1 MSIITTYPLIGEVAP
16 ADLLIIADM
25 SILGTPTR
33 TVSIQQLVDEMGG
46 SYSWFVGGAGGFEVT
61 ASETVTFTGGI
72 KLTAV
77 NNSGNQSVTFNHDN
91 TSRTD
96 TTSAVTPGS
105 GGTFTVIDSIVQ
117 DATGH
122 TTAVNTKTVTMP
134 SGGGGNVISVGLS
147 APSAFT
153 VSNSPVTTSGT
164 LTFTG
169 AGTTA
174 QFIDGTGSLQAISS
188 IPGGVSQIVAGQNVT
203 ISPVG
208 GTGVVTINASGGGGG
223 GTVTNVDASTGGD
236 ALDVFV
242 SDPTTTPDLAF
253 TWAGTNGQYVNGE
266 GNLIDLPATATT
278 YNLDA
283 DQDGLNVDLNL
294 TPSVGIADVVKLTAG
309 TGIAL
314 TETGNN
320 NITIATSGNT
330 GLTSVGAS
338 SNYLT
343 ISNSPLTSNGVI
355 QVNVPANGVI
365 VGTYNNATVTV
376 DQYGFV
382 TSVSSGPVV
391 PNNIVETVTTT
402 DGQFIELT
410 PNSPT
415 SGAVAVT
422 ADLSATG
429 TPSSTTFLRGDNT
442 WAVPS
447 GGGGGGTMSSWI
459 AGDGSNTQTIT
470 DGDQVNFNATTKLSS
485 NISLVAGVVE
495 LNFSHDS
502 TSRSDTTSTYS
513 LGSGGSFTKV
523 DSVTTDSTGHITAI
537 NLGTVNID
545 SFDNYGSWTLS
556 GDGGQNQVIFG
567 GNTVD
572 IIGGLKIA
580 TVSSNTN
587 ILTINHD
594 STTRSDTSSSVS
606 PAAGGTFTV
615 VDSITQ
621 DVTGHITATNLKTV
635 TLPSGGG
642 SMSQWFIDDGGAGGF
657 AVQNNDSVIVEPG
670 DKIDLV
676 TSTALKK
683 LIWSHEGTT
692 RNDTTSAVTP
702 GSGGT
707 FTVVDSIT
715 QDATGHP
722 TAINVKTVTM
732 PTTGGGGG
740 GPTYDLTSAQDGNNV
755 DIKLTP
761 STGAVD
767 IVQLTAG
774 TGVTLADNGFNNITI
789 SASGANSVNE
799 TTPGTSSGIPIEVSP
814 TTGNVLVKSMAYAG
828 TTNVGHVPAGGTST
842 TFLRGDGSWQ
852 IPSNTEYLAGTG
864 MTLQGNIFKAN
875 VSGTLQSVAP
885 QAVTGTSSRTYA
897 IQVDGSND
905 LVVNVPWT
913 GGSPRG
919 AGIGLTLNSNNID
932 ANVAGTQTTAANSV
946 STTASRTYAVQVDST
961 DNLVVNVPWTDTGG
975 SVTSV
980 AAAINGNAYV
990 ASVNNPTTTPSIA
1003 IVPQGNSSKYINGA
1017 GDLADISTLPAGVT
1031 SITPA
1036 ASTGSGTPITSVGN
1050 ITFTGAGGITTS
1062 VNAANVVTITGS
1074 GGGGGGGWAPS
1085 QGGTFANADIY
1096 NVNWN
1101 NAGATARTVVIGDDQ
1116 MSSDQYAAL
1125 EVHGR
1130 ISVVDPYVRRNT
1142 FVGFESGK
1150 DYVGA
1155 SAGGNTGVG
1164 YQTLRDNTDGQT
1176 NTAVGR
1182 SALTANTTGD
1192 GNTAIGFGSQ
1202 IANTTG
1208 RLNTS
1213 VGDASL
1219 NTNILGNFNVGVG
1232 PATLQY
1238 LLQHDNNVA
1247 VGYRSLI
1254 AVQNENNTAVGTD
1267 AGQAMVYGKNNVC
1280 LGYQAGYDTVGTGS
1294 LDDGNEN
1301 VFIGARSGLNNAYA
1315 QACIYIGY
1323 ETEKIPIPPAGTIV
1337 TNETVIGH
1345 KAIGKGT
1352 NTVVLG
1358 NDDVERTHL
1367 KGIVLLE
1374 GYTFASLPVHPQTVV
1389 GMRTYITDGVSPT
1402 YGGIASGGGSSTV
1415 PVFYNGTNWIY
1426 A

>member
-1 MSIITTYPLIGEVAP
+1 MSIITTYPLIGDVAP

-46 SYSWFVGGAGGFEVT
+46 SYSWFVGGVGGFEVT

-122 TTAVNTKTVTMP
+122 TTLVNTKTVTMP

-223 GTVTNVDASTGGD
+223 GTVTSVDASTGGD

-355 QVNVPANGVI
+355 QVNMPANGVT
-365 VGTYNNATVTV
+365 VGTYTNATVEV

-382 TSVSSGPVV
+382 TNVSSGSVI
-391 PNNIVETVTTT
+391 PNNIVETITTT

-485 NISLVAGVVE
+485 SISLVAGVVE

-537 NLGTVNID
+537 NLETVNID

-572 IIGGLKIA
+572 IIGGSKIA

-587 ILTINHD
+587 ILTIDHD

-606 PAAGGTFTV
+606 PVAGGTFTV

-635 TLPSGGG
+635 TLPSAGG
-642 SMSQWFIDDGGAGGF
+642 SMSQWFVDDGGSQF
-657 AVQNNDSVIVEPG
+657 FSVQNNDSVFING
-670 DKIDLV
+670 TAKIDV
-676 TSTALKK
+676 TASAANKSVT
-683 LIWSHEGTT
+683 WTHTNT
-692 RNDTTSAVTP
+692 NRNDTTSAVTP

-740 GPTYDLTSAQDGNNV
+740 ATYDLTSAQDGNNV

-774 TGVTLADNGFNNITI
+774 TGVTLADNGFNSITI

-799 TTPGTSSGIPIEVSP
+799 TTPGTSSGIPIEVNP

-828 TTNVGHVPAGGTST
+828 TNNVGHVPAGGNAT

-852 IPSNTEYLAGTG
+852 TPSNTEYLAGTG

-885 QAVTGTSSRTYA
+885 QTVTGTSARTYA
-897 IQVDGSND
+897 VQVDGSND

-919 AGIGLTLNSNNID
+919 AGVGLTLNGNNID
-932 ANVAGTQTTAANSV
+932 ANVAGLQLIAANAV
-946 STTASRTYAVQVDST
+946 TNNGQRTYQVQVDAS

-1003 IVPQGNSSKYINGA
+1003 IVPQGNSTKYINGA
-1017 GDLADISTLPAGVT
+1017 GNLADISTLPAGVT

-1036 ASTGSGTPITSVGN
+1036 ATTGSGTPITSVGN

-1130 ISVVDPYVRRNT
+1130 ISVVDVSGNI
-1142 FVGFESGK
+1142 FIGHESGK
-1150 DYVGA
+1150 DSTGSNNTAVGDGA
-1155 SAGGNTGVG
+1155 LFKNTTGM
-1164 YQTLRDNTDGQT
+1164 T
-1176 NTAVGR
+1176 NTAVGTQ
-1182 SALTANTTGD
+1182 ALQQNLTGGANTAVGFLACRVNMTGTE
-1192 GNTAIGFGSQ
+1192 NTAVGS
-1202 IANTTG
+1202 G
-1208 RLNTS
+1208 SMLVNTS
-1213 VGDASL
+1213 GNR
-1219 NTNILGNFNVGVG
+1219 NTSIGQG
-1232 PATLQY
+1232 TMQY
-1238 LLQHDNNVA
+1238 LLQHDNNTA
-1247 VGYRSLI
+1247 VGCDSLLRNQI
-1254 AVQNENNTAVGTD
+1254 HTNTAV
-1267 AGQAMVYGKNNVC
+1267 
-1280 LGYQAGYDTVGTGS
+1280 
-1294 LDDGNEN
+1294 
-1301 VFIGARSGLNNAYA
+1301 
-1315 QACIYIGY
+1315 
-1323 ETEKIPIPPAGTIV
+1323 
-1337 TNETVIGH
+1337 
-1345 KAIGKGT
+1345 
-1352 NTVVLG
+1352 
-1358 NDDVERTHL
+1358 
-1367 KGIVLLE
+1367 
-1374 GYTFASLPVHPQTVV
+1374 
-1389 GMRTYITDGVSPT
+1389 
-1402 YGGIASGGGSSTV
+1402 
-1415 PVFYNGTNWIY
+1415 
-1426 A
+1426 